1 MNNKKILAYTLGSD
15 NMINNK
21 TNFSRLLVAL
31 ALFSSSFAV
40 YAEEKIVTEDDVN
53 KAIERVEARIN
64 KMLVIE
70 DVFPRLT
77 RVALDYSK
85 INSYIVDN
93 RSTDLFGRPFANG
106 DSDSTVV
113 RSSANIQ
120 LSKNF
125 SAGLSLSTVDATSDI
140 DQGTVPD
147 PTNTLH
153 SRSDATGYALSLRYQ
168 INDWLAA
175 GAFVGYSDGKGKSR
189 DKMNPVNSGKYTF
202 TGSGEGV
209 YLSATHALTDKIIY
223 SVSPSYTH
231 NKSKS
236 KTYSDAAGSGV
247 LRSDYTLTMLHIDQN
262 LSYFFDQNRAR
273 VTGGYTHHIVGHE
286 TDTTSIARQTSSGT
300 VYIGGSYLLSVKN
313 GVEIYGVATQDL
325 GDDVYDDTDSFTIG
339 IAKNF

>member
-1 MNNKKILAYTLGSD
+1 MIDNK
-15 NMINNK
+15 N
-21 TNFSRLLVAL
+21 NFSRLLVAL
-31 ALFSSSFAV
+31 ALAASSFAI
-40 YAEEKIVTEDDVN
+40 YAEEKTVTEEGVN
-53 KAIERVEARIN
+53 KAIERIEARIN
-64 KMLVIE
+64 EMRVIE

-125 SAGLSLSTVDATSDI
+125 SAGLSLSAVDATSDI
-140 DQGTVPD
+140 DQGTVPA

-153 SRSDATGYALSLRYQ
+153 SRSDAMAYAASVRYQ
-168 INDWLAA
+168 VKDWLAV

-189 DKMNPVNSGKYTF
+189 DKMDPVNSGNYTF

-209 YLSATHALTDKIIY
+209 YLSATHALTDKIVY
-223 SVSPSYTH
+223 SISPSYTH

-236 KTYSDAAGSGV
+236 KTYSDAPGSGV
-247 LRSDYTLTMLHIDQN
+247 LRTRYTLTMLHIDQN
-262 LSYFFDQNRAR
+262 LSYFFAQNRAR

-286 TDTTSIARQTSSGT
+286 TNSTSMARETSSGT
-300 VYIGGSYLLSVKN
+300 VYIGGSYLISVKN
-313 GVEIYGVATQDL
+313 GIELYGAATQNL
-325 GDDVYDDTDSFTIG
+325 GDDVYDDTDSLTIG